1 MKKLLA
7 CICLLAAYCANS
19 QVKIGNNPGTIDA
32 NSLLEMES
40 TNKGFLPPRVALNSF
55 TSVSPLTGTVPAGML
70 VFSSGGSLANGF
82 YYWDGSEWKKLDN
95 GNKNLVA
102 KTANATLTKS
112 ELYVVASNDITIT
125 LPTVTAADNGLQISV
140 KNVGTH
146 TDLVTVVGNGGAT
159 IDGVTAAELTK
170 NLGLTFTAMN
180 SNWIINGAKKPAI
193 HLMEVDAHGSWTTID
208 EAIEFLDEHMSG
220 PTVIRLS
227 DESYE
232 IANTIVI
239 DLPYALTIQGLS
251 YGVSNIEAAS
261 GLTGKPM
268 FRCFSDVYFKMLSF
282 DATTLTNYGNLA
294 GEDAIRLLGSGTY
307 NEIKDSYFEGFN
319 TTILDST
326 NAELWIFEVD
336 IANAKSNGL
345 LLHSANAGAI
355 VKVAETDFISCKRGV
370 NLSKGSNAT
379 LQLAS
384 GVYYMANSNDTAIVY
399 RPITFTNAS
408 NISIIGNSW
417 NNTGKFIEG
426 FDFSRTDGRD
436 ANVKMES
443 NAGMG
448 DKRPYLFINKLDN
461 TASFNTITPANTW
474 FKANWGTN
482 TYEQTCKWSLNGN
495 RITYQPSN
503 KRNGIFSISGNIQVN
518 GSNRIVSI
526 GIVKNGVTSV
536 RYGETTLRIVTAN
549 QPFQFSFLAYLED
562 IAVGDYFEIYYT
574 STTNN
579 DQLKI
584 QDIQWLVTAQ

>member
-7 CICLLAAYCANS
+7 CICLLAGYCANS

-159 IDGVTAAELTK
+159 IDGGASTELTK

-193 HLMEVDAHGSWTTID
+193 HLMDVDAHGSWTTID

-251 YGVSNIEAAS
+251 YGVSNIEAGA

-282 DATTLTNYGNLA
+282 DATTLASYGNLE

-326 NAELWIFEVD
+326 DAELWIFEVD

-474 FKANWGTN
+474 FKANWGSN

>member
-1 MKKLLA
+1 
-7 CICLLAAYCANS
+7 
-19 QVKIGNNPGTIDA
+19 
-32 NSLLEMES
+32 
-40 TNKGFLPPRVALNSF
+40 
-55 TSVSPLTGTVPAGML
+55 
-70 VFSSGGSLANGF
+70 
-82 YYWDGSEWKKLDN
+82 
-95 GNKNLVA
+95 
-102 KTANATLTKS
+102 
-112 ELYVVASNDITIT
+112 
-125 LPTVTAADNGLQISV
+125 
-140 KNVGTH
+140 
-146 TDLVTVVGNGGAT
+146 
-159 IDGVTAAELTK
+159 
-170 NLGLTFTAMN
+170 
-180 SNWIINGAKKPAI
+180 
-193 HLMEVDAHGSWTTID
+193 
-208 EAIEFLDEHMSG
+208 
-220 PTVIRLS
+220 
-227 DESYE
+227 
-232 IANTIVI
+232 
-239 DLPYALTIQGLS
+239 
-251 YGVSNIEAAS
+251 
-261 GLTGKPM
+261 
-268 FRCFSDVYFKMLSF
+268 MLSF

-326 NAELWIFEVD
+326 DAELWIFEVD

-474 FKANWGTN
+474 FKANWGSN